1 MIVKGLYQLI
11 YSLLN
16 GLFVFDLPNMPTT
29 IVTLWHEFV
38 SYVIT
43 GIDVI
48 RIFVG
53 DTAMGVFALL
63 LSLIIGMNVAYF
75 VIGVIFFVLRKIPI
89 AGVNL

>member
-1 MIVKGLYQLI
+1 MIVKGLLQLI

-16 GLFVFDLPNMPTT
+16 GLFVFDLPNMPDTL
-29 IVTLWHEFV
+29 ITLWDEFIG
-38 SYVIT
+38 YVVT

-48 RIFVG
+48 RIFIG
-53 DTAMGVFALL
+53 DTAMGVCTLL

-75 VIGVIFFVLRKIPI
+75 AIGVIFFVLRKIPI

>member
-1 MIVKGLYQLI
+1 MIVKGLYQMI

-29 IVTLWHEFV
+29 IVTLWNEFV

-63 LSLIIGMNVAYF
+63 LSLVIGMNVAYF